1 MSTLGALKAEIADD
15 LLRSDLSTQIAS
27 EISNAIRYFQNKR
40 FYFNETRG
48 ETFVTVAA
56 QAVYSSTDDTA
67 IPDFIEIDQITVT
80 DGTSTWELDLLTP
93 KEWEIATAL
102 ATGSRPTGY
111 AYFNQSLMLYPTPDA
126 AYTVR
131 MIGHIKKTAP
141 STDEESGNVWMTE
154 AYQLL
159 RYRAAKMVS
168 AMKMLDSGR
177 AQLFANLE
185 GDEFQRLKA
194 ETAAR
199 VTSNSVAPT
208 EF

>member
-48 ETFVTVAA
+48 ETFATVAA
-56 QAVYSSTDDTA
+56 QAVYSSSDDAA
-67 IPDFIEIDQITVT
+67 IPEFIEIDQITVT
-80 DGTSTWELDLLTP
+80 DGASTWELDILTP
-93 KEWEIATAL
+93 KEWEIETSL
-102 ATGSRPTGY
+102 AKSNRPVGY
-111 AYFNQSLMLYPTPDA
+111 AYFNQSLMLYPTPDD

-131 MIGHIKKTAP
+131 MIGHIKKAAP
-141 STDEESGNVWMTE
+141 ATDGETGNVWMTE

-159 RYRAAKMVS
+159 RYRTAKMVS
-168 AMKMLDSGR
+168 ATKMLDSGR
-177 AQLFANLE
+177 SQLFANLE
-185 GDEFQRLKA
+185 GEEFQRLKA

-199 VTSNSVAPT
+199 VTSNSVMST

>member
-1 MSTLGALKAEIADD
+1 MSTLGTLKAEIADD

-48 ETFVTVAA
+48 ETFATVAA
-56 QAVYSSTDDTA
+56 QAVYSSSDDAA
-67 IPDFIEIDQITVT
+67 IPEFIEIDQITVT
-80 DGTSTWELDLLTP
+80 DGTSTWELDILTP
-93 KEWEIATAL
+93 KEWEIANAV
-102 ATGSRPTGY
+102 ATTNRPTGY

-126 AYTVR
+126 AYTARV
-131 MIGHIKKTAP
+131 IGHIKKAEP
-141 STDEESGNVWMTE
+141 ADDAESGNVWMTE

-159 RYRAAKMVS
+159 RYRSAKMIS
-168 AMKMLDSGR
+168 STKTLDAAR
-177 AQLFANLE
+177 AQIFGNLE
-185 GDEFQRLKA
+185 GEEFQRLKA

-199 VTSNSVAPT
+199 ITSNSVTPT